1 MRSLLPVLAFLTAC
15 ATEAPPPAAPPA
27 PPAPEAAP
35 PAPPPAPPAAALSAP
50 ALTAPSVLEV
60 DAAQTKISATGAKIT
75 GSHPVDFPATA
86 GKVGLDGDKLVGL
99 SFAVDMA
106 AIVSDKE
113 KLTEHLKSAD
123 FFDVGAFA
131 QATFV
136 STAVA
141 AGAAPNAYSVTGDLT
156 IRGKSK
162 SIVVPVTLTADA
174 AQVSGSAEFTINRQD
189 FGVAYPGKP
198 DDLIKDEVPV
208 KASFVAKR

>member
-1 MRSLLPVLAFLTAC
+1 V
-15 ATEAPPPAAPPA
+15 
-27 PPAPEAAP
+27 
-35 PAPPPAPPAAALSAP
+35 AP
-50 ALTAPSVLEV
+50 AITAPTLLDV
-60 DAAQTKISATGAKIT
+60 DSTQTKINAVGAKIT
-75 GSHPVDFPATA
+75 GSHPIDFPATA

-99 SFAVDMA
+99 SFAVDLGA
-106 AIVSDKE
+106 LVSDKE
-113 KLTEHLKSAD
+113 KLTAHLKDAD
-123 FFDVGAFA
+123 FFDVASFP

-141 AGAAPNAYSVTGDLT
+141 AGAAPNAYSVTGDLS

-162 SIVVPVTLTADA
+162 SIVVPVTLTPDA

-189 FGVAYPGKP
+189 YGVAYPGKP